1 MASAPLRSLAALAIC
16 GRYATT
22 RRLLHSV
29 NAASV
34 MSAIV
39 IPRGHPHWPETIGRL
54 PVANNL
60 GGQDCF
66 GRTHQLRKVSTPLR
80 SWHGLSASADGESA
94 RYFGLSAE
102 FTNIRPLGP
111 VP

>member
-29 NAASV
+29 NAASM

-39 IPRGHPHWPETIGRL
+39 IPRGHPHWPETVGRL

-60 GGQDCF
+60 GGQDC
-66 GRTHQLRKVSTPLR
+66 RLLR
-80 SWHGLSASADGESA
+80 SYAPASESLHPAQKLA
-94 RYFGLSAE
+94 RLRQVLTASPHA
-102 FTNIRPLGP
+102 ISDCC
-111 VP
+111 